1 MPRPGPRTT
10 NKYSDR
16 FKATAVRLSE
26 LPGVEV
32 QDVAESLYIHPFMLS
47 RWRKASARGTDRDEG
62 CAGGEGRRSGAEGAA
77 ADEEA
82 IRAAEARARDLKKS
96 HRVHFGTKSEVFEF
110 IEAHREAFPIRVMC
124 ALYGVSASGFYAWR
138 SRPVSARAVEDE
150 RLVERIRAAHTKSRE
165 TYGSPRVHEALQRQ
179 GERIGR
185 RRVERLMREHGIRA
199 CSATLY
205 RRLPGLGRFYASVG
219 NRVQELTVTRPDQ
232 VWVTDVT
239 YLKVNGAWRYLAT
252 VMDRLHEAAARLG
265 AGGAEDRAVVR
276 RALQQA
282 IRRRRP
288 QTGTIV
294 HSDRGVE
301 FLADTTK
308 QTLQRAGLVQ
318 SMNRPRRMND
328 NAHMESWFKSM
339 KSDLYHRQSFS
350 SDSQLREALRS
361 YVEFYNRVRLHSALG
376 YRSPVEF
383 ESQCN

>member
-1 MPRPGPRTT
+1 
-10 NKYSDR
+10 
-16 FKATAVRLSE
+16 
-26 LPGVEV
+26 
-32 QDVAESLYIHPFMLS
+32 
-47 RWRKASARGTDRDEG
+47 
-62 CAGGEGRRSGAEGAA
+62 
-77 ADEEA
+77 
-82 IRAAEARARDLKKS
+82 
-96 HRVHFGTKSEVFEF
+96 
-110 IEAHREAFPIRVMC
+110 MC

-138 SRPVSARAVEDE
+138 SRPASERAVEDE
-150 RLVERIRAAHTKSRE
+150 RLVERIQAVHMKSRE
-165 TYGSPRVHEALQRQ
+165 TYGSPRVHEALQRE
-179 GERIGR
+179 GESLGR

-199 CSATLY
+199 CSASLY
-205 RRLPGLGRFYASVG
+205 RRLPGLGRLYASVG
-219 NRVQELTVTRPDQ
+219 NRVHELAVTRPDQ

-239 YLKVNGAWRYLAT
+239 YLKVKGAWRYLAT
-252 VMDRLHEAAARLG
+252 VMDRHTRRLFGWSLAAQKTA
-265 AGGAEDRAVVR
+265 AVVR

-288 QTGTIV
+288 TGTIV

-301 FLADTTK
+301 FLADVTK

-339 KSDLYHRQSFS
+339 KSDLYHRQTFS
-350 SDSQLREALRS
+350 NDSQLREALRS